1 VFIWYVG
8 LTDLEIVK
16 SFRAKQSW
24 SRRAALGAVLAAMTL
39 TVSAVP
45 QPAAAQYVYQY
56 GNPYHRHDGWGRH
69 DRGWHRGWSKH
80 GRGQDARGPNDHWDR
95 NDHRAGITNEGS
107 SGSSGGGRGG
117 GGGNHGSGG
126 GGNGGAYN
134 NWLGAHGS
142 YR

>member
-1 VFIWYVG
+1 VLIWYAG
-8 LTDLEIVK
+8 LTDLEIGM

-45 QPAAAQYVYQY
+45 QPVAAQYVYQY

-69 DRGWHRGWSKH
+69 DRGLHHGWSKH
-80 GRGQDARGPNDHWDR
+80 GRGHDERGRNDHWDR
-95 NDHRAGITNEGS
+95 NDHRAGRTTEGF
-107 SGSSGGGRGG
+107 SGSSGGG
-117 GGGNHGSGG
+117 GGNQGRGA